1 MQWVAKKT
9 MIVQDA
15 QGVKR
20 TVSQGEVVPEAKSW
34 RNPSLWCLAVPDSQ
48 VASAPASAPAG
59 KTAEAP
65 AAGGASTVG
74 GDAPGSTGSADKEAP
89 ANPDQGAAG
98 AALAGDSAK
107 PAMIIPSIDTLNKTD
122 LMAHM
127 TEIGVQFKA
136 TDDKA
141 TLWVKYQEFIAEQ
154 NKGEV

>member
-1 MQWVAKKT
+1 MQWVAKKK
-9 MIVQDA
+9 MVVQDA

-34 RNPSLWCLAVPDSQ
+34 RNPGLWCLAVPDSQ
-48 VASAPASAPAG
+48 VAPAP
-59 KTAEAP
+59 AP
-65 AAGGASTVG
+65 AAPAADSDVAGGAFTGGTGDSGNVG
-74 GDAPGSTGSADKEAP
+74 SPDEGAS
-89 ANPDQGAAG
+89 ANPENGAAE
-98 AALAGDSAK
+98 ASASGSSNK
-107 PAMIIPSIDTLNKTD
+107 PMVIPSIDTLNKSD

-127 TEIGVQFKA
+127 TLVGAQFKA